1 MECKRRECRECLQ
14 RERGERKRSE
24 AEKIKKKKNLSIKF
38 IFVASIQRGE
48 REEDGNTE
56 IDRVTK
62 RREEGAPNTGEDHG
76 ARTVNTNLSTRKK
89 EKERDA
95 KSLQGAEGAS
105 IDES

>member
-1 MECKRRECRECLQ
+1 MSTEC
-14 RERGERKRSE
+14 KRSE

-38 IFVASIQRGE
+38 GFIFVASIQRGE
-48 REEDGNTE
+48 REEE

-95 KSLQGAEGAS
+95 KSLQGEEGAS

>member
-1 MECKRRECRECLQ
+1 MST
-14 RERGERKRSE
+14 ERKRSE
-24 AEKIKKKKNLSIKF
+24 AEKIKKKKNLSIKFGF

-76 ARTVNTNLSTRKK
+76 ARTVNTNLSRKRTRKK

-95 KSLQGAEGAS
+95 KSLQGEEGAS

>member
-1 MECKRRECRECLQ
+1 MSTE
-14 RERGERKRSE
+14 REREERKRSE

-95 KSLQGAEGAS
+95 KSLQGEEGAS